1 MKKMMGVLAAL
12 LLALAVCPAL
22 AQQAEE
28 WTEDCQWVGRE
39 ETSWAVLKDGDAST
53 VLTGKRGKQLQLH
66 LRLPEE
72 AQAHALYLA
81 ADPAPQTVTIKMKQQ
96 GKWRE
101 AASAEMV
108 CAQMQMALAEP
119 VSGELL
125 LTLTYDQQTT
135 PTLAE
140 LRLFGAGELPQE
152 LPCWQ
157 QGTADVLYVQGSE
170 ELPWAQVEAW
180 ASAHPLAVACAVRP
194 AQGELLPWLDR
205 LWAAGVRMAPS
216 FGGFDAVQEQTEEQ
230 LAKAWPEKKLLGW
243 ATEALRSSKPV
254 CLLLPEGE
262 DAGNSRCREIFVQA
276 RETACDTSYDA
287 ESAAAQG
294 VWYAPQMEQAG
305 EADLTQLPA
314 RSVAGEALRMRYA
327 GEFDGAAHSDPALIP
342 YPDGRSADGYLP
354 AGEFIYENE
363 EQGLW
368 AYLSPTVQV
377 EIVRYE
383 EAEPLRVWFEAEV
396 RFDPAAE
403 QFGSVVFGDAAF
415 EGQQTYPETLAQ
427 REQLVLAINGDY
439 YPYRADRKYTVGN
452 IIRRGQVL
460 YNYEGKRNRAYPVLD
475 NLVLWDDG
483 TLSVH
488 ALGEVTADEI
498 AAQGG
503 AHDMFSFG
511 PVLVRDDVLQVYTG
525 SHSDANEPRMSIG
538 MMAPGYYRII
548 MAEGRIPG
556 GPAGI
561 DLNTLARLQYCR
573 GAREAFNLDGGN
585 TAVLLFMGH
594 KLNRTGAVNGQ
605 GLGSP
610 RNMHELVGVG
620 RSEQVHTDMVDG
632 KKK

>member
-1 MKKMMGVLAAL
+1 MKKTMGVLVAL
-12 LLALAVCPAL
+12 LLALLACPAL

-28 WTEDCQWVGRE
+28 WTEGCQWVGQE
-39 ETSWAVLKDGDAST
+39 PALWTALKDGDAST
-53 VLTGKRGKQLQLH
+53 ALTGKRGKQLQLH
-66 LRLPEE
+66 LRLPEG
-72 AQAHALYLA
+72 AQAQTLYLA
-81 ADPAPQTVTIKMKQQ
+81 ADPAPRTVTVKTKQN

-101 AASAEMV
+101 AASVAPI
-108 CAQMQMALAEP
+108 CAQMQIPLPAP
-119 VSGELL
+119 VSGEVL
-125 LTLTYDQQTT
+125 LTLSYDRQTT
-135 PTLAE
+135 PTVAE

-157 QGTADVLYVQGSE
+157 RGAADVLYVQGAGE
-170 ELPWAQVEAW
+170 MCWTQVAAW
-180 ASAHPLAVACAVRP
+180 ASAHPLAVALPSAP
-194 AQGELLPWLDR
+194 AQGELLLWLDR
-205 LWAAGVRMAPS
+205 LWAAGVRNAPY
-216 FGGFDAVQEQTEEQ
+216 FGGFAPSQEQTEKQ
-230 LAKAWPEKKLLGW
+230 LTAW
-243 ATEALRSSKPV
+243 ATEVLRSSKPL
-254 CLLLPEGE
+254 CLLLPAGE
-262 DAGNSRCREIFVQA
+262 DDGNIRCREVFAQA
-276 RETACDTSYDA
+276 REMACDTSCDA
-287 ESAAAQG
+287 ESAAALG
-294 VWYAPQMEQAG
+294 VWYVPRMEKAG
-305 EADLTQLPA
+305 AADLTQLPE
-314 RSVAGEALRMRYA
+314 RSAAGETLRARYA
-327 GEFDGAAHSDPALIP
+327 GEFAGAVHSDPALIP
-342 YPDGRSADGYLP
+342 YPEERGTDGYLSE
-354 AGEFIYENE
+354 GEFIYENE
-363 EQGLW
+363 TQGLW

-383 EAEPLRVWFEAEV
+383 ETEPLRVWFEAEV

-403 QFGSVVFGDAAF
+403 QFASVVFGDAAF

-488 ALGEVTADEI
+488 ALGEVTANEI

-511 PVLVRDDVLQVYTG
+511 PILVRNDVLQVYTG
-525 SHSDANEPRMSIG
+525 SHCDANEPRMSIG
-538 MMAPGYYRII
+538 MMAPGHYRII

-573 GAREAFNLDGGN
+573 GAKEAFNLDGGN
-585 TAVLLFMGH
+585 TAVLLFMGR

-620 RSEQVHTDMVDG
+620 RSAQVHTDMVDG